1 MGESTGERI
10 KASPAQ
16 QGLTLALIFGLSGQV
31 MIDVSDEHFELAS
44 GDSIHFD
51 AAQAHCWRN
60 QGDDVAILIW
70 SRVLS
75 QLER

>member
-31 MIDVSDEHFELAS
+31 MIDVSDEHLNWRAAIAS
-44 GDSIHFD
+44 TSMPPRLTAGGI
-51 AAQAHCWRN
+51 
-60 QGDDVAILIW
+60 
-70 SRVLS
+70 RVTTLPS
-75 QLER
+75 